1 MQVQGSELFVL
12 DPSNHTVVQVS
23 CPTNVD
29 MDPGNRD

>member
-12 DPSNHTVVQVS
+12 DPTTHLAVQVS

-29 MDPGNRD
+29 MDPGSRD